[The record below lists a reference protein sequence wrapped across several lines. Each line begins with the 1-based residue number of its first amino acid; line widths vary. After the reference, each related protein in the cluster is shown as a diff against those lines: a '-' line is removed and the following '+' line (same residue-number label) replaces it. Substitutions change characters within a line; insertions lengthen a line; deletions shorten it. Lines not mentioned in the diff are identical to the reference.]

1 MSAILSAALLT
12 VATALLVLGLLIADD
27 LTLVGL
33 SIAASAAAGGV
44 LVIVYRR
51 NRDRGEPLALSDG

>member
-1 MSAILSAALLT
+1 MSAILSAALLA

-44 LVIVYRR
+44 LVVVCRR
-51 NRDRGEPLALSDG
+51 NRDPSERVAVSDG